1 MPQLT
6 DKEDAAR
13 QHFLDQLTSDEER
26 SVKQQAVML
35 LTHAARNRDVSAQLR
50 SVLSGALLQWSVDAI
65 KLKLEHLEL
74 CRSSNVPELQCCRK
88 YDADGKCRWMHG
100 LSLAP
105 WRTWKA

>member
-35 LTHAARNRDVSAQLR
+35 LTHAARNRDVSVQLR
-50 SVLSGALLQWSVDAI
+50 PEISGVLVQWSAQADQKARNASV
-65 KLKLEHLEL
+65 EH
-74 CRSSNVPELQCCRK
+74 
-88 YDADGKCRWMHG
+88 
-100 LSLAP
+100 
-105 WRTWKA
+105 